1 MNKKSSS
8 RQLDM
13 NFEGDSRLAAH
24 LRDGDFFLLAE
35 CSTPPREQPF
45 ESAMAVSV
53 AIARKIRVMTLP
65 YLHAGFQQ
73 VKNTRA

>member
-1 MNKKSSS
+1 MTSQS
-8 RQLDM
+8 
-13 NFEGDSRLAAH
+13 NF
-24 LRDGDFFLLAE
+24 LRFFE
-35 CSTPPREQPF
+35 IK
-45 ESAMAVSV
+45 